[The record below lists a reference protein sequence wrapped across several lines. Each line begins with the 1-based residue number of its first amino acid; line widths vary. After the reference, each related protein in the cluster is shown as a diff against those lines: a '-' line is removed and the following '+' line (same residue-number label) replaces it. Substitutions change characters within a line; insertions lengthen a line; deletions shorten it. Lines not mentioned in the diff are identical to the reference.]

1 MVTEKQVEAAARAIA
16 ERELGMGDAPGV
28 IKSVVDARWQ
38 EYTDLARA
46 ALTAAGV
53 KPRVK
58 LLVWGE
64 TSYGSPESFT
74 VTGVYRINGAF
85 DGGWSV
91 PAPGRRMLVSS
102 DGRQNFPTIEEA
114 KAAAQADYEARI
126 MSALED
132 E

>member
-1 MVTEKQVEAAARAIA
+1 MDVKQAVGECLAGLDHSQVTPHARRKIEAAI
-16 ERELGMGDAPGV
+16 E
-28 IKSVVDARWQ
+28 
-38 EYTDLARA
+38 RA
-46 ALTAAGV
+46 ALTV

-58 LLVWGE
+58 LLAWGE

-91 PAPGRRMLVSS
+91 SAPGRRMLVSS
-102 DGRQNFPTIEEA
+102 DGRQNLPTINDA

-126 MSALED
+126 MSALTTED
-132 E
+132 L